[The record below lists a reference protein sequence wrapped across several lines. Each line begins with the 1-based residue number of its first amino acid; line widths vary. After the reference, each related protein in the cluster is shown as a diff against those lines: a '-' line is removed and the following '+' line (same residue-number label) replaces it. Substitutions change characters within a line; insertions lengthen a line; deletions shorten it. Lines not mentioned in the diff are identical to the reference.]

1 MPRAVGQIDRAKN
14 EAILEAAADVLSER
28 GLSAPMAMIAR
39 RAKVSKQTIYNHYG
53 AKLDLIQALVQR
65 RVDAMTAPLA
75 APGSTATAEDTLTAF
90 AAMLLRLVSAPNGAR
105 ILRLTIQSSGEM
117 PELARDVFL
126 AGPRAMNRR
135 LSQFMAGEMKAG
147 RLEDGDPVE
156 AAEIF
161 SGMTAGH
168 RQTAALLG
176 FPIDLAEPDVEPM
189 ARRIAQRFLKAYT
202 P

>member
-1 MPRAVGQIDRAKN
+1 MPRAVGQIDRVKN
-14 EAILEAAADVLSER
+14 EAILEAAADILSER

-65 RVDAMTAPLA
+65 RVDAMTAPLSA
-75 APGSTATAEDTLTAF
+75 ANSTASAEDTLTAF
-90 AAMLLRLVSAPNGAR
+90 ATVLLKLVSPPNGSR

-117 PELARDVFL
+117 PELARDVFA
-126 AGPRAMNRR
+126 AGPRAAVKR
-135 LSQFMAGEMKAG
+135 LSQFMAQEMKAG
-147 RLEDGDPVE
+147 RLEASDPVE

-161 SGMTAGH
+161 QGMTAGH

-176 FPIDLAEPDVEPM
+176 CAIDLDEIDIEPM
-189 ARRIAQRFLKAYT
+189 ARRCARRFLKAYA